1 MAAETVPAR
10 AELLHESER
19 TRVTRMFLSPGETV
33 IVKLPRGPDATQRLR
48 HETAQLRRLAGV
60 AGAAQLA
67 DDRATAA
74 ASCPDAIVLTD
85 TGGATLAQRAMPLPP
100 DELPGLAWQ
109 LARALAALH
118 ARHVVHRDVSPANIV
133 LPAASG
139 RGPYLID
146 FELATTTAE
155 IRPEFTHHD
164 EIVGTLAYLAPEQ
177 TGRTG
182 RPVDERADLYALGAT
197 LYELATGDPPF
208 GTGDPLRLCHAHL
221 ARRPTPPAAVN
232 PAVPAG
238 FSDIVMHLLEKEPDS
253 RYQTAEGLAY
263 DLDLLRGRR
272 TESVR
277 EFAHRR
283 TRLPGPAAASVAHHR
298 PGVRDPR
305 PGHRVRRR
313 DAGPEPRRPRQ
324 RGGGH
329 RQDLAGR

>member
-1 MAAETVPAR
+1 
-10 AELLHESER
+10 
-19 TRVTRMFLSPGETV
+19 
-33 IVKLPRGPDATQRLR
+33 
-48 HETAQLRRLAGV
+48 
-60 AGAAQLA
+60 
-67 DDRATAA
+67 
-74 ASCPDAIVLTD
+74 
-85 TGGATLAQRAMPLPP
+85 MPLPP
-100 DELPGLAWQ
+100 DELAGLAWQ

-133 LPAASG
+133 LPAESG

-221 ARRPTPPAAVN
+221 ARRPTPPAEVN

-253 RYQTAEGLAY
+253 RYQTAEGLAH
-263 DLDLLRGRR
+263 DLGLLRGRR
-272 TESVR
+272 TEQSASLRIGAHDFPARLLPQSRIIGR
-277 EFAHRR
+277 ESEIRVLDTAFADAMLGLSHGVLVSGAAGTGKTSLVDELRPIASATGGWFVSGKFDQHRR
-283 TRLPGPAAASVAHHR
+283 DTESDAVRQAFRALFRLLLAEPEEDLADLR
-298 PGVRDPR
+298 QRL
-305 PGHRVRRR
+305 RRGAR
-313 DAGPEPRRPRQ
+313 RADAGSSPRSSRSSR
-324 RGGGH
+324 R
-329 RQDLAGR
+329 